1 MHTVVFFSR
10 GCASVV
16 FTPNTIQYSTHA
28 DDDLAHD
35 APRGGFHGP
44 YPHPPQQPPPLE
56 EEETLPLHPYPATT
70 AGDGSGGGGGGGGGG
85 GLVLC
90 NAQASEDVS
99 DFYRRDNPLIR
110 FNRAGA
116 LGARCLP
123 PAW

>member
-1 MHTVVFFSR
+1 M
-10 GCASVV
+10 
-16 FTPNTIQYSTHA
+16 QYSTHV

-35 APRGGFHGP
+35 APRGGFLGP
-44 YPHPPQQPPPLE
+44 YPHPPPHPPPPPLE

-70 AGDGSGGGGGGGGGG
+70 AGDGSGGG